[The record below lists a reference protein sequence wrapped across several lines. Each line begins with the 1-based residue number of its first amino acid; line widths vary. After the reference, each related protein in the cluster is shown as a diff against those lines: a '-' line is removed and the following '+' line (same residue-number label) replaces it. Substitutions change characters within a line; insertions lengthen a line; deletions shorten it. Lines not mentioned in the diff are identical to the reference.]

1 MTNGNS
7 CRETLEGE
15 LTDDIHIDTSAIP
28 ESVRHRLC
36 ALTLERFN
44 AFVAIPGNAEWLDAR
59 IAARKRPKPLSERSD
74 EDGILPDLPALRE
87 Q

>member
-7 CRETLEGE
+7 YKEPLEGK

-28 ESVRHRLC
+28 ESVKHRLC

-44 AFVAIPGNAEWLDAR
+44 AFVAVPGNAEWLDAR
-59 IAARKRPKPLSERSD
+59 IAARKAAKAANRKE
-74 EDGILPDLPALRE
+74 
-87 Q
+87 

>member
-15 LTDDIHIDTSAIP
+15 LTNDIHIDTSAIP

-44 AFVAIPGNAEWLDAR
+44 AYEYYNYDGFKSAYETIIRQTSALNSGPRKAVGPGMKQ
-59 IAARKRPKPLSERSD
+59 IGGKT
-74 EDGILPDLPALRE
+74 
-87 Q
+87 